1 MYKRDYCYDKGKMK
15 VVSGLTKA
23 RSLFKLRNT
32 SCFLIDLRSAIS
44 PTSNK
49 ACSTLLATYLALPCW
64 KSLIDASAGR
74 AAPSN
79 TKAGV

>member
-23 RSLFKLRNT
+23 RSLFRLRNT
-32 SCFLIDLRSAIS
+32 SCFLIDLKSTIS